1 MTYPAG
7 TPSMWTTRP
16 HEPHSSSTSESHA
29 SFSSSVEPKS
39 AACFPRCSDSSQK
52 THRRHRLCKLSSVS
66 GAMCQD
72 TSRTSGD
79 RSRWTCGGPPP
90 CASTTPTIDRSSPDS
105 HPVSCDRQLRHDEG
119 QDVPPSWLHSIG
131 SPLPKRQ
138 RRARVAPPRPGHR
151 AIRCANGGDD
161 GVGEP

>member
-39 AACFPRCSDSSQK
+39 AACFPRFSDSSQK
-52 THRRHRLCKLSSVS
+52 TQRRQRLGRLSKLSSVS

-72 TSRTSGD
+72 QSRTYGD
-79 RSRWTCGGPPP
+79 RSRWTWDV
-90 CASTTPTIDRSSPDS
+90 AAAVRVDNTDDRSIQP
-105 HPVSCDRQLRHDEG
+105 RF
-119 QDVPPSWLHSIG
+119 
-131 SPLPKRQ
+131 
-138 RRARVAPPRPGHR
+138 PPR
-151 AIRCANGGDD
+151 
-161 GVGEP
+161 EL